1 MSFQSIFNEA
11 MASPNFT
18 ARQKLRISEV
28 QELVD
33 MGLYEIAYSYLMN
46 TIQRCEDEQ
55 RGEVP
60 NICEMINDVA
70 GVHDE
75 D

>member
-33 MGLYEIAYSYLMN
+33 MGLCEIAYSYLMRI
-46 TIQRCEDEQ
+46 IQRCEDEQ
-55 RGEVP
+55 RGE
-60 NICEMINDVA
+60 A
-70 GVHDE
+70 DE
-75 D
+75 QI